1 MIRLQN
7 ALLVFVLPHLFSQ
20 LSHAQEA
27 VVPKLIWDV
36 NKVVLGTV
44 MEEEGIQYA
53 DFNFIHTQDSLFYI
67 ENVWTDCGCTTVEYS
82 DDTLSVGEEGHI
94 KVAFDPS
101 SSAGYFSKRI
111 IVTGNLAGTVDTLF
125 VEGTAI
131 PRSGNPEIA
140 YGERKGNIGFRLPK
154 VNMGEVFMNGPK
166 IKEVEIFNFGD
177 IPLAKDSLEYAGPA
191 YIQVTQLTPFIMP
204 NDRGLL
210 QFVYDG
216 NKKNDLG
223 YFEDKIQL
231 FWRDSTL
238 ISLDV
243 LADVFEFYAPFARED
258 LHLVPQLVIGV
269 KEIDFKT
276 IHSNEPQV
284 EFVTLNNQGKQVLE
298 IKKVQGNCEC
308 LTLELLK
315 TTIEPGETV
324 QLKVIF
330 DPKGR
335 KGIDQRNIYVFSN
348 DPLNP
353 VQLFILKSRIE

>member
-7 ALLVFVLPHLFSQ
+7 TLLVFVLLSLFSQ

-27 VVPKLIWDV
+27 AVPKLIWDV

-44 MEEEGIQYA
+44 MEEEGIQYV
-53 DFNFIHTQDSLFYI
+53 DFNFTHTQDSLFYI

-82 DDTLSVGEEGHI
+82 EDTLSVGEKGHL

-101 SSAGYFSKRI
+101 SSAGYFSRMI

-125 VEGTAI
+125 VEGTSI
-131 PRSGNPEIA
+131 PRPSNPEVV

-154 VNMGEVFMNGPK
+154 VNMGEVFMNEPK

-177 IPLAKDSLEYAGPA
+177 IPLMKDSLEYAGPA
-191 YIQVTQLTPFIMP
+191 YIQVSQVPSFILP

-216 NKKNDLG
+216 KQKNDLG
-223 YFEDKIQL
+223 YFEDQIQL

-238 ISLDV
+238 ISLNV
-243 LADVFEFYAPFARED
+243 LADIFEFYAPFAKND
-258 LHLVPQLVIGV
+258 LHLVPQLVMGT
-269 KEIDFKT
+269 KEIDLKS
-276 IHSNEPQV
+276 IRVNEPQV

-308 LTLELLK
+308 LTLELPK
-315 TTIEPGETV
+315 TTIEPGETL